1 MLIKKKGFDLKK
13 ILTVLLFLTV
23 SLFANTIVVAVAAN
37 VSYAINDLVK
47 EYQKINKDEKIR
59 VIVGSSGKL
68 ATQVKNKASFSL
80 YLSADTSYPKR
91 LYKEGFGIKKPV
103 VYAKGALVLLSSKKR
118 DFRKGLKIL
127 LDKDI
132 KRVAIANPKTAPYG
146 KATLEAIKIIKI
158 ILMVGEL

>member
-47 EYQKINKDEKIR
+47 EYHKINKDEKVR

-80 YLSADTSYPKR
+80 YLSADTNYPNR
-91 LYKEGFGIKKPV
+91 LYKV
-103 VYAKGALVLLSSKKR
+103 VY
-118 DFRKGLKIL
+118 
-127 LDKDI
+127 
-132 KRVAIANPKTAPYG
+132 T
-146 KATLEAIKIIKI
+146 
-158 ILMVGEL
+158 